1 MSVQREEKKKKLKK
15 AKSRKMSP
23 MIRHVQD
30 MHKTL
35 QKAEGCCYYESLVLF
50 S

>member
-1 MSVQREEKKKKLKK
+1 MSVQREEKKKKKLKK

-35 QKAEGCCYYESLVLF
+35 QKAEGC
-50 S
+50 